1 MRPVIKPALRRL
13 WRGPSTLQLG
23 VDQTRAIVLS
33 GLTPAQLAVLDLL
46 DGARSLA
53 RVRAEAAR
61 AGATAGDVDS
71 LVRMLERAGALD
83 DGDASVPGLTAAE
96 HERLLPD
103 AASLS
108 LVLPAPGAAA
118 AALRRRR
125 ATAVRVVGAGRVG
138 TLSAALL
145 AAAGIGR
152 VDVEDTGLVRPEDA
166 VPGGCRPDDVGRP
179 RPAAAA
185 RAVARACRGAGP
197 ARRSSARADL
207 VLLAP
212 RHLDALEP
220 GEGATFEG
228 AGVPL
233 LVAGVKETTGIVGP
247 LVVPGVSSCLGC
259 LHQHRRERDATWPLL
274 ATQLSVARQP
284 GVSPCDVSLAAV
296 VAGFAT
302 LQLLSALDGLEGLAG
317 PGKGA
322 ALPGLEPASPGPESA
337 LASQEP
343 TGAPLPAT
351 LGGTIELTL
360 PDWRVRRRSWPV
372 HPRCSCLTSRLLRDT
387 A

>member
-1 MRPVIKPALRRL
+1 
-13 WRGPSTLQLG
+13 
-23 VDQTRAIVLS
+23 
-33 GLTPAQLAVLDLL
+33 
-46 DGARSLA
+46 
-53 RVRAEAAR
+53 
-61 AGATAGDVDS
+61 
-71 LVRMLERAGALD
+71 
-83 DGDASVPGLTAAE
+83 
-96 HERLLPD
+96 
-103 AASLS
+103 
-108 LVLPAPGAAA
+108 
-118 AALRRRR
+118 
-125 ATAVRVVGAGRVG
+125 
-138 TLSAALL
+138 
-145 AAAGIGR
+145 
-152 VDVEDTGLVRPEDA
+152 
-166 VPGGCRPDDVGRP
+166 
-179 RPAAAA
+179 
-185 RAVARACRGAGP
+185 
-197 ARRSSARADL
+197 

-220 GEGATFEG
+220 MEGATFEG

-233 LVAGVKETTGIVGP
+233 LVAGVRETTGIVGP

-322 ALPGLEPASPGPESA
+322 ALPGLEPASK
-337 LASQEP
+337 P